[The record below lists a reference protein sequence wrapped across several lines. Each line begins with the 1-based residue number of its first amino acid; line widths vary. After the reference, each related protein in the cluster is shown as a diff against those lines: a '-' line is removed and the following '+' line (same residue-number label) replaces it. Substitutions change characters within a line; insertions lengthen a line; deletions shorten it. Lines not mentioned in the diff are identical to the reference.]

1 MRGKPEDVTKLQRAW
16 DERTA
21 ETKAWNAGLKQGN
34 IEGKLKAEL
43 DETALK
49 LAKARTEIDQ
59 RNKAVKMLMQL
70 VERYGFCREEMQ
82 VARMDLNEAHEMWMG
97 EVDIDGKNL
106 GAFSHWVL
114 QEMKRN
120 GEL

>member
-1 MRGKPEDVTKLQRAW
+1 MRGKQVKEW
-16 DERTA
+16 GE
-21 ETKAWNAGLKQGN
+21 GLKQGHKEAEQELK
-34 IEGKLKAEL
+34 IQKLH
-43 DETALK
+43 
-49 LAKARTEIDQ
+49 TEIDQ
-59 RNKAVKMLMQL
+59 RNKTVKMLMAL
-70 VERYGFCREEMQ
+70 IEKYGFCREEMQ
-82 VARMDLNEAHEMWMG
+82 LARMDLKEAHEKWMG

>member
-1 MRGKPEDVTKLQRAW
+1 MRGKQVKEW
-16 DERTA
+16 GE
-21 ETKAWNAGLKQGN
+21 GLKQGHRDAEQELK
-34 IEGKLKAEL
+34 IQKLH
-43 DETALK
+43 
-49 LAKARTEIDQ
+49 TEIDQ
-59 RNKAVKMLMQL
+59 RNKTIKLLMIL
-70 VERYGFCREEMQ
+70 IETYGFCNPNIQ
-82 VARMDLNEAHEMWMG
+82 AARIDLKEAHERWMS